1 MQIRLLALPVLVLSL
16 LLGACQNPFSG
27 SSPKVGV
34 VDLSRLV
41 TDSNPGKAARTFLE
55 NMQKDFNDRLT
66 SLSKQA
72 QDNQKDEKAAQQLQ
86 STYMNLQQRMQAE
99 EQNVNNALLEHVLSV
114 IKKYREQNG
123 LTVILR
129 SEAALDYDKSLD
141 VTEPL
146 LAEVNKQNIEFKPVT
161 HDEKPQAAPAA
172 GSDKKGQ

>member
-1 MQIRLLALPVLVLSL
+1 M
-16 LLGACQNPFSG
+16 
-27 SSPKVGV
+27 
-34 VDLSRLV
+34 

-141 VTEPL
+141 VTEQL

-172 GSDKKGQ
+172 GSDKKVNEAPAAPAAPSADSKAGAQKAPAESGAAAK